1 MPRIYYRNN
10 KIYGKP
16 FKNEIITSELFDKI
30 IQKGS
35 FIPQDSL
42 LIFELPQ
49 KSSILPWKKNDKSFK
64 YAVIWNNEQSH
75 TTNEYGT
82 FFMPKA
88 IVFFDEKDAYFPS
101 DYYFI
106 VNIDNQLEISYCR
119 AGAGT
124 AWFQQSDLRKEVTET
139 KLIKRF
145 QKSVL
150 ELYEV
155 LETQERSK
163 Q

>member
-10 KIYGKP
+10 KIYGEP
-16 FKNEIITSELFDKI
+16 FVNEIITPDFFNKI

-35 FIPQDSL
+35 FIPQDQL

-49 KSSILPWKKNDKSFK
+49 KTSVLPWKKKYKSFK
-64 YAVIWNNEQSH
+64 YAVIWNSDFHH

-82 FFMPKA
+82 FYLPKA
-88 IVFFDEKDAYFPS
+88 FVFFDEKDAYFPS

-106 VNIDNQLEISYCR
+106 VSIDNQLEISHCR
-119 AGAGT
+119 AGADT
-124 AWFQQSDLRKEVTET
+124 AWFQQSDLRREVTDT

-150 ELYEV
+150 ELYDI
-155 LETQERSK
+155 LEMQEK
-163 Q
+163 K